1 MNMKDF
7 KLDTNNKITSGFKI
21 PDNYFET
28 FSEKVMNQLPKEEPK
43 VVSLYHRNKR
53 WLYSAA
59 AVLVIALSI
68 PIVYQ
73 IQNREQELTSKEV
86 ESYLVNRTT
95 LSDDDIVN
103 LLEQEDI
110 DKIKIETPIEKESLE
125 EVLSNNSE
133 LEQYITNE
141 N

>member
-1 MNMKDF
+1 MNDF
-7 KLDTNNKITSGFKI
+7 KINTNEKITSGFKI
-21 PDNYFET
+21 PDNYFDS
-28 FSEKVMNQLPKEEPK
+28 FSEKVMQQLPKEEPK
-43 VVSLYHRNKR
+43 VISFFARNKKI
-53 WLYSAA
+53 LFSAA

-68 PIVYQ
+68 SLVFK
-73 IQNREQELTSKEV
+73 IQNKEQEVSSDDV
-86 ESYLVNRTT
+86 ENYLVYHTT

-110 DKIKIETPIEKESLE
+110 ENIKVSNPIENEAIE
-125 EVLSNNSE
+125 DALSNNSE

>member
-1 MNMKDF
+1 MNDF
-7 KLDTNNKITSGFKI
+7 KLNTNEKITSGFKI
-21 PDNYFET
+21 PDNYFDS
-28 FSEKVMNQLPKEEPK
+28 FSEKVMQQLPKEEPK
-43 VVSLYHRNKR
+43 VISFFARNKKI
-53 WLYSAA
+53 LFSAA

-68 PIVYQ
+68 SLVFK
-73 IQNREQELTSKEV
+73 IQNKEQEVSSDDV
-86 ESYLVNRTT
+86 ENYLVYHTT

-110 DKIKIETPIEKESLE
+110 ENITVSNPIENEAIE
-125 EVLSNNSE
+125 DVLSNNSE

>member
-1 MNMKDF
+1 MNDF
-7 KLDTNNKITSGFKI
+7 KLNTNEKITSGFKI
-21 PDNYFET
+21 PDNYFDS
-28 FSEKVMNQLPKEEPK
+28 FSEKVMQQLPKEEPK
-43 VVSLYHRNKR
+43 VISFYARNKKI
-53 WLYSAA
+53 LFSAA

-68 PIVYQ
+68 SLVFK
-73 IQNREQELTSKEV
+73 IQNKEQEVSSDDV
-86 ESYLVNRTT
+86 ENYLVYHTT

-110 DKIKIETPIEKESLE
+110 ENITVSNPIENEAIE
-125 EVLSNNSE
+125 DVLSNNSE